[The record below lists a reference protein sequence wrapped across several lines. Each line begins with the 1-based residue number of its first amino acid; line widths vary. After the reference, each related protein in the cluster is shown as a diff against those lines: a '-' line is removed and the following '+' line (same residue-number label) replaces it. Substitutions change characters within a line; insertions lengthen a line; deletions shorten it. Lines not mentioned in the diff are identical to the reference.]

1 MSKLSEK
8 TLEKRFQCDYCGKTF
23 RTRQGLS
30 GHIQFKH
37 QTLNKP
43 ESGYAPLG
51 FVTKD
56 MLSKSVAKKKE
67 IINEKITKKIDSRFI
82 MSKQKDILTWRAISG
97 LSKST
102 DDAITRLLVSW
113 GYIISFFNTLDIEL
127 TEHDFKTYLL
137 AGLANIFS

>member
-43 ESGYAPLG
+43 EYAPLG
-51 FVTKD
+51 FVTKA
-56 MLSKSVAKKKE
+56 MLSKSAAKKTEMTK
-67 IINEKITKKIDSRFI
+67 EKITKKIDIDFI
-82 MSKQKDILTWRAISG
+82 SSKQTEIMLWRKTNGLTKSMNDDIVKLF
-97 LSKST
+97 
-102 DDAITRLLVSW
+102 VSW
-113 GYIISFFNTLDIEL
+113 GFVSSFFHMIDIEL
-127 TEHDFKTYLL
+127 TEQDFKTYLL
-137 AGLANIFS
+137 AGMGKVFI